1 LVEKIGPMRSE
12 IEMLLFEFVTNNK
25 STQLLE
31 YKSLEESSYTLNGVS
46 IEKIKKK
53 EIQIILQIL
62 ENNYPISSLME
73 WFHQNASNFPDFSAL
88 DSLLSTLFILQRKE
102 ENFRLEIFKFL
113 KNIIL
118 EHPFKPFIHWSIS
131 FMNDLI
137 LQLFEEPKEQALLA
151 LFQDVFLYLKEFN
164 HYTFSLDLLFTIA
177 EYSLFFEEEKQIP
190 FKDFFL
196 KSTPKNITGSK
207 SLSHLK
213 NIEILKNQKFH
224 AEKLT
229 LESFEADWRGILNYF
244 NQTNENL
251 GNLELNEEFNLIL
264 KNESIAMSDFL
275 SLIWRLKVDDEMIS
289 LFRFY
294 LKISS
299 LEFIESM
306 IFMNIN
312 VGGVLLFLFKLIS
325 HPLVYSLEN
334 YQLLVETFYYF
345 LNIELFSDQSK

>member
-1 LVEKIGPMRSE
+1 VGNIGPMRSD
-12 IEMLLFEFVTNNK
+12 IEVMLFEFVTNK
-25 STQLLE
+25 STQLVE
-31 YKSLEESSYTLNGVS
+31 YKEESSYTMNGIS
-46 IEKIKKK
+46 IEKLKKK

-62 ENNYPISSLME
+62 ENNYPISSLLE
-73 WFHQNASNFPDFSAL
+73 WFHGNASNFPDFSAL
-88 DSLLSTLFILQRKE
+88 DSLLSTLFIIQRKE
-102 ENFRLEIFKFL
+102 ENFRLDIFKFL

-137 LQLFEEPKEQALLA
+137 LQLFEEPKEQEFLD

-177 EYSLFFEEEKQIP
+177 EYSLFFEEEKQVP

-196 KSTPKNITGSK
+196 KSTPTKNTVSK
-207 SLSHLK
+207 SQYHSK
-213 NIEILKNQKFH
+213 NIEILKIQKFH

-229 LESFEADWRGILNYF
+229 LESLETDWRGIMNYF
-244 NQTNENL
+244 NENEVSK
-251 GNLELNEEFNLIL
+251 GKLELNEEFNLIL

-294 LKISS
+294 LNKSS

-306 IFMNIN
+306 VYTNIN